1 MKSLHNRVHRNNVFA
16 WSERFLAILNEAAA
30 ARAQLHSHQPQALNK
45 REITGAYRRARRRSL
60 FLDYDGTLVGY
71 AERPEL
77 AIPPAE
83 LPDLLTKLA
92 SSPGNCV
99 VVISGRRRADL
110 SQWFGQIDS
119 LWLAAEHGAL
129 LRPPASAEWEPL
141 RPNFSRDWM
150 QRVYP
155 VLEHFVDR
163 TPGSF
168 IEEKECSLVWHYR
181 MSENK
186 FAEWLAHELV
196 AMLEQMLA
204 ETELRAIR
212 GRKTVEVKPL
222 WIHKG
227 SIVERLER
235 ECGEADFKFAV
246 GDDRTDED
254 LFEFLG
260 DAWTVRVG
268 GGQSRARFLLPG
280 PAEVRELLGL
290 FADAST

>member
-1 MKSLHNRVHRNNVFA
+1 L
-16 WSERFLAILNEAAA
+16 
-30 ARAQLHSHQPQALNK
+30 
-45 REITGAYRRARRRSL
+45 L

-83 LPDLLTKLA
+83 LPDLLTELT
-92 SSPGNCV
+92 STPGNCV

-110 SQWFGQIDS
+110 SQWFGHIDS

-129 LRPPASAEWEPL
+129 LRPPAPAEWEPL
-141 RPNFSRDWM
+141 RPDFSRDWM

-155 VLEHFVDR
+155 VLEHFVER

-227 SIVERLER
+227 AVVERLER

-254 LFEFLG
+254 LFEFLS

-290 FADAST
+290 LADAST